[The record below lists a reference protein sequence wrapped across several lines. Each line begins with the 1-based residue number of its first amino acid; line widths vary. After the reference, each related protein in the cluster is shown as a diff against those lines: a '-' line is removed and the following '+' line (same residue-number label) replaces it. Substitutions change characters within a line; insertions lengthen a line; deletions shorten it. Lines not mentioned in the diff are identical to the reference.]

1 MPDYQDETVGRPTVR
16 RPEVT
21 AGEEVLLERAIGDMR
36 SLTAPEEPSLLRPQQ
51 HRNAVWRWHVR
62 RRQRQS

>member
-1 MPDYQDETVGRPTVR
+1 MTDYQDETVGRPTVR
-16 RPEVT
+16 RPEAST
-21 AGEEVLLERAIGDMR
+21 SQEVLLERAVGDVR
-36 SLTAPEEPSLLRPQQ
+36 SLSVSEGPSLLRPQQ